1 VTGMGAR
8 LGLGAEGE
16 RQEEAETGSRVV
28 LEIIQDVA

>member
-1 VTGMGAR
+1 MGAR